1 VCCCEG
7 IGKGGVDEDVQ
18 SRFMSTRPK
27 FRTADGRVHRAMLES
42 GARVIVNLPSKKASF
57 SVSIAAGMG
66 LLLIGA
72 SGASADSFTVTGSD
86 SDGPVSVDLGAF
98 KALANTGQI
107 HV

>member
-1 VCCCEG
+1 
-7 IGKGGVDEDVQ
+7 
-18 SRFMSTRPK
+18 M
-27 FRTADGRVHRAMLES
+27 
-42 GARVIVNLPSKKASF
+42 
-57 SVSIAAGMG
+57 
-66 LLLIGA
+66 IGA